1 VSLAVVLVF
10 ASPDVMSHDTAPA
23 PAGRKQFGHG
33 SLKIAHG
40 SRTGG
45 APLKAIDERA
55 SALPGHFTPPPYP
68 DAVAKSDFA
77 RIIDQLIEKSSKVRR
92 LQERE
97 ETAPESSWFGDTKS
111 SIRKELS
118 AAFESVEEI
127 LFVGMPY
134 DYVGQF
140 EKQSEN
146 LQQSKKEIE
155 NLHLELPT
163 DTQIPGPHMGGKRVR
178 VDDSKTRMV
187 KIKIDTYEKNISA
200 IIQSIKLGFDAM
212 GVDFSE
218 FQISILLKRIDS
230 RDILTSLKIFNVTD
244 IVMIILISDMRYNI
258 DNIDVIEIYY
268 DVYLLLWETINYNQN
283 KDIFRIRQ
291 GYMPRVQKV
300 IARADEEISTI
311 NQLLEKDSGEV
322 QKSELEEALRANLLN
337 RQVAISYAK
346 LLKVQAARIAS
357 ANMRV
362 VENLPAVYSVL
373 TSVDNGADLIS
384 YVDQSR
390 QYLDLLAGVQ
400 APVIEPFESD
410 READV
415 FADLT
420 IRLRDMN

>member
-1 VSLAVVLVF
+1 
-10 ASPDVMSHDTAPA
+10 
-23 PAGRKQFGHG
+23 
-33 SLKIAHG
+33 
-40 SRTGG
+40 
-45 APLKAIDERA
+45 
-55 SALPGHFTPPPYP
+55 
-68 DAVAKSDFA
+68 
-77 RIIDQLIEKSSKVRR
+77 
-92 LQERE
+92 
-97 ETAPESSWFGDTKS
+97 
-111 SIRKELS
+111 
-118 AAFESVEEI
+118 
-127 LFVGMPY
+127 MPY

-178 VDDSKTRMV
+178 VDDSKTRME

-291 GYMPRVQKV
+291 VYMPRVQKV